1 MTSGEQPEDLSALN
15 SPGADPMP
23 LPDLSAVPL
32 TRLRTIEPAVLADCL
47 ERLQCEVADSESATA
62 GFNSA
67 I

>member
-1 MTSGEQPEDLSALN
+1 MTSGEQPEGLPPLN
-15 SPGADPMP
+15 SPRADPMP

-47 ERLQCEVADSESATA
+47 ERLQYEVADSESATA